1 MSINASVNKVSLSIN
16 VFDIQINI
24 WIVNPDFN
32 SKNTPKNEFFAK
44 LKCQEFLSRDQIA
57 K

>member
-1 MSINASVNKVSLSIN
+1 MSLSIN
-16 VFDIQINI
+16 VFNIQIDI
-24 WIVNPDFN
+24 CQNPDSN
-32 SKNTPKNEFFAK
+32 LKKHTPKNEFFAK